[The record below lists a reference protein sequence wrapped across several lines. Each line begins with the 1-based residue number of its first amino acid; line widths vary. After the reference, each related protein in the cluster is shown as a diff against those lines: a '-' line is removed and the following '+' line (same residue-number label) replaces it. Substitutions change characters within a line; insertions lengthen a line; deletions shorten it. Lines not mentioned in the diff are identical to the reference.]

1 MPRPPIPPPELS
13 GFNWN
18 DTKATI
24 QYIYDPTIGPTGAYR
39 CVRTTDFSVISGS
52 IAIDDYIQLSGT
64 NLVSLTGTN
73 VVTRT
78 PGDSGIF
85 ASGRFIPTANISG
98 FQSGTSGTPAGFIF
112 AAETNA
118 LIVQPPNLDK
128 TFDSVI
134 SYPPRA
140 TTLNTGGIQG
150 AITTMGIVFPANP
163 NRNLFFIQNQN
174 TGLPLLLSL
183 SGTASIL
190 NWNISLKPASSID
203 YGDGGSFTT
212 DSFLGAISVTGTG
225 NVRYTSFEF

>member
-1 MPRPPIPPPELS
+1 MPTVRPPIIFSGYNYSDFKPTLGYLWDNSIS
-13 GFNWN
+13 GFRAI
-18 DTKATI
+18 T
-24 QYIYDPTIGPTGAYR
+24 P
-39 CVRTTDFSVISGS
+39 TDFNSVNVTGS

-73 VVTRT
+73 IVTRT

-85 ASGRFIPTANISG
+85 VSGRFIPTSAISG

-128 TFDSVI
+128 TFDSVL

-140 TTLNTGGIQG
+140 ASLNTAGIQG
-150 AITTMGIVFPANP
+150 AITAMGTVFPANP

-183 SGTASIL
+183 SGAASIT

-203 YGDGGSFTT
+203 FGDGGSFTT
-212 DSFLGAISVTGTG
+212 DSFLGAISVTGSG
-225 NVRYTSFEF
+225 NIRYTSFEF